1 METRLEAM
9 RRAVET
15 VRVPLETFYGSL
27 SDDQKVQFDA
37 MKPEP
42 QVTRSASRNRR
53 TVVSPAQVCRAQ
65 TLDYSAAFPE
75 QEIEKSV
82 QPTEA
87 QKAALDELRTAVSKG
102 PDLFKDT
109 CPTEMP
115 STPTGRLAAVQARQ
129 NLSIAGRSVFRSS
142 ASPPVCRA
150 ACVGQGRLASTLPR

>member
-65 TLDYSAAFPE
+65 TLGVERVEGVDLRLFSRARTWLTT
-75 QEIEKSV
+75 SV
-82 QPTEA
+82 
-87 QKAALDELRTAVSKG
+87 
-102 PDLFKDT
+102 
-109 CPTEMP
+109 
-115 STPTGRLAAVQARQ
+115 
-129 NLSIAGRSVFRSS
+129 SS
-142 ASPPVCRA
+142 PRA
-150 ACVGQGRLASTLPR
+150 W